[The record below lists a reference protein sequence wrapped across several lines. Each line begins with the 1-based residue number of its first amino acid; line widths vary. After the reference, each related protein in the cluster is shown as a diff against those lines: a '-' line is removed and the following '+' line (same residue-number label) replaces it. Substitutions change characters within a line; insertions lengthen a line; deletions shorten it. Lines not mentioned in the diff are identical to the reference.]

1 LVPTLNSL
9 YARKTYLLITSKREY
24 DALNLI
30 DELLESHPT
39 LKESLLKQKS
49 YIHVILKQ
57 YDEGLKVVDEAIELY
72 PHDADFVNNKAMILG
87 YLGRR
92 EEAIETAEYLISL
105 NPKYGNSYDTYG
117 EILMVFEEYEN
128 AIEKFREALNL
139 EPSGWFAFETCLK
152 MGECFKK
159 LEKIEKALEYYERGK
174 KLTEKMHP
182 SHTSNYLPKVEK
194 LISEVKALLGES
206 KDIE

>member
-1 LVPTLNSL
+1 M
-9 YARKTYLLITSKREY
+9 KW
-24 DALNLI
+24 D
-30 DELLESHPT
+30 D
-39 LKESLLKQKS
+39 Q
-49 YIHVILKQ
+49 
-57 YDEGLKVVDEAIELY
+57 D
-72 PHDADFVNNKAMILG
+72 KAYMLG
-87 YLGRR
+87 HLRRR

-117 EILMVFEEYEN
+117 EILLIFEEYEN
-128 AIEKFREALNL
+128 AIEKFKVALNL

-152 MGECFKK
+152 MGECYKK
-159 LEKIEKALEYYERGK
+159 LGKIEKALEYFEKGK

-182 SHTSNYLPKVEK
+182 SHTSKYLPKVEK